1 VLASGRNVNAL
12 VLDTEVYSN
21 TGGQASK
28 ATPLGAVAQF
38 AAGGKRM
45 GKKDLGMIAMTYGN
59 IYVAKVSL
67 ANPTQVVKAFL
78 EAESYDGPSLIL
90 AYSHCIAHGIRMT
103 EAVDQC
109 KKAVACGHWPLFRY
123 DPRLAAQ
130 GKNPLQLDSRELTL
144 DYADFANSENRFRV
158 LKKLQPESADQL
170 LETAGRETVQRF
182 DLYRK
187 LADLPADCGSKS

>member
-1 VLASGRNVNAL
+1 MIGGDGWAYDIGYGGLDHVLASGRNVNAL

-78 EAESYDGPSLIL
+78 DFLWTPEAQRAYARYGFRPVDPEVEKEFASKFVVPSQLFDFNYFGGEEAL
-90 AYSHCIAHGIRMT
+90 SKLLYGEKGVWTQVLEELSH
-103 EAVDQC
+103 E
-109 KKAVACGHWPLFRY
+109 
-123 DPRLAAQ
+123 
-130 GKNPLQLDSRELTL
+130 E
-144 DYADFANSENRFRV
+144 
-158 LKKLQPESADQL
+158 
-170 LETAGRETVQRF
+170 
-182 DLYRK
+182 
-187 LADLPADCGSKS
+187 